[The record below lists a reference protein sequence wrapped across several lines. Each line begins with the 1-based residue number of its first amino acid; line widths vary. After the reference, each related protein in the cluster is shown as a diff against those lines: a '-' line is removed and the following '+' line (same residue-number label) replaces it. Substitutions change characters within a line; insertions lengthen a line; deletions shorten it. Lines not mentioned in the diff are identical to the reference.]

1 MEPPPIISRDPIKLK
16 NYALQFK
23 TPTIDALKP
32 EIKQAEAY
40 SNAPIKILSSQTPD
54 FTLLE
59 SWEKKY
65 GGWEKRK
72 FVKEQNEMR
81 SSWEYKK
88 FKEDSFEYDS
98 NDNSSSKILC
108 DYSNLQLIL
117 ISSIQT
123 T

>member
-1 MEPPPIISRDPIKLK
+1 MEPPPIIWRDPIKLK

-23 TPTIDALKP
+23 TSAIDALKP
-32 EIKQAEAY
+32 EIKQTEVY

-65 GGWEKRK
+65 GGREKRK

-88 FKEDSFEYDS
+88 FNEDSFVCDS
-98 NDNSSSKILC
+98 KDNSSSKILC

-117 ISSIQT
+117 ISSI
-123 T
+123 